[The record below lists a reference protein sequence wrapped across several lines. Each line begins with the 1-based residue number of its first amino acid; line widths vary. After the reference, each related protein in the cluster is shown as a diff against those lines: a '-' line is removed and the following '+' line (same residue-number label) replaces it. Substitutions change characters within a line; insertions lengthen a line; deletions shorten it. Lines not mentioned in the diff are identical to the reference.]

1 MARQTQKGLGSRSV
15 QVLGVVGLISNQNRA
30 RLRQIVW
37 QRRPTEQGDL
47 QLQGRRLLPPMAMQ
61 ARWGDDHHVA
71 IRRPHHRAS
80 GNQGGQSFSEPHG
93 IRQHGSTPGQQPT
106 PRGALMR
113 EERASIRQGIRQSS
127 DRNQLTVGRQRGQ
140 RLLQPAAPLGQRLLH
155 RKPLAEVLTQH
166 QSRFQGKLPTAL
178 P

>member
-1 MARQTQKGLGSRSV
+1 MACQAQKGLGSRSV

-61 ARWGDDHHVA
+61 ARWGDDHHMA
-71 IRRPHHRAS
+71 IRRPNHRAC
-80 GNQGGQSFSEPHG
+80 GNQGGQGFPEPHG
-93 IRQHGSTPGQQPT
+93 IRQHGSAPGQQPT
-106 PRGALMR
+106 HRGALMR
-113 EERASIRQGIRQSS
+113 EERPSIRQGIRQSS

-140 RLLQPAAPLGQRLLH
+140 RLLQPAAPLGKRLLH
-155 RKPLAEVLTQH
+155 RKALAKVLTQR
-166 QSRFQGKLPTAL
+166 QSRFQGKLPTAV